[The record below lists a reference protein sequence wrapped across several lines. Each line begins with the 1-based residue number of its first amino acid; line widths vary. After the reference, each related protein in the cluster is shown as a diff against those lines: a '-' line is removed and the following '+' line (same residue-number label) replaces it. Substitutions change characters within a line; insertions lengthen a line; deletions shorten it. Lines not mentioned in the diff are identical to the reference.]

1 MLGGRITKPAQAAH
15 LSIVV
20 LPLTNLS
27 GEGLKA
33 LHTLSAYATNARLT
47 FAQLSV
53 PEKTNEITAMPDL
66 LDQLAQAKQLKGAL
80 VTVDAM
86 GCQVGIADKIVAHGA
101 DYLLGLKG
109 NQPIVEG
116 DVAIYFDTAPET
128 ELATKTTIEQGHG
141 RIETRAYAAS
151 VSPIEGFAKQ
161 VYMVKHVRGRRL
173 AADQRQPAG

>member
-1 MLGGRITKPAQAAH
+1 VAAGGWFMLGGRITKPAQAAH

-86 GCQVGIADKIVAHGA
+86 GCQVAIADKIVAHGA
-101 DYLLGLKG
+101 DYLLGLER
-109 NQPIVEG
+109 QPISWAERQPA
-116 DVAIYFDTAPET
+116 DP
-128 ELATKTTIEQGHG
+128 
-141 RIETRAYAAS
+141 
-151 VSPIEGFAKQ
+151 FAKQ
-161 VYMVKHVRGRRL
+161 MYIVEHVRGRRL
-173 AADQRQPAG
+173 PADQ

>member
-1 MLGGRITKPAQAAH
+1 M
-15 LSIVV
+15 V

-53 PEKTNEITAMPDL
+53 PEKTNEISHAGL

-86 GCQVGIADKIVAHGA
+86 GCQVAIADKIVAHGA
-101 DYLLGLKG
+101 DCLLGLKG

-161 VYMVKHVRGRRL
+161 VYMVKHVRARRL
-173 AADQRQPAG
+173 PADQRQPAG